1 MFSLELLEW
10 YHYIHVCTTIYM
22 YVPLYTCTCMY
33 HYIHVCITMYMYVP
47 LCTCMYHYIH
57 VHVCTTVYMYVLLP
71 YRGYITLGII
81 FANFAKGLISRKLLS
96 VKFYVPWSRCVTSTA
111 RCTRDPSIAANTGLL
126 NLLEASQ
133 GNVGGH
139 QWPHKLWFLVLQTA
153 DMERGMC
160 PIVVSSWSRLIKQ
173 LRHKDRERCLVPL
186 YTEEFLPGLVSKYP
200 CKCDGHVLLNRD
212 RHRK

>member
-1 MFSLELLEW
+1 MLKVEEIES
-10 YHYIHVCTTIYM
+10 
-22 YVPLYTCTCMY
+22 YVQ
-33 HYIHVCITMYMYVP
+33 HIGRAGHDQQI
-47 LCTCMYHYIH
+47 
-57 VHVCTTVYMYVLLP
+57 P

-96 VKFYVPWSRCVTSTA
+96 VKFYVPWSRHVTSTA

-126 NLLEASQ
+126 NLFEASQ
-133 GNVGGH
+133 RNVGGH

-200 CKCDGHVLLNRD
+200 CKCDGHVLLNRQWMRNYFSVNANHGSNHEILHLWNITPIRYLVHFFCMD
-212 RHRK
+212 LDLIDIVIKAC